1 MNILNTSIRIIGMV
15 SLLMTGIGYGVA
27 IFSYVFDR
35 SGNPQRSE
43 ARAVVGPAAT
53 GRGPWFR
60 RWVIII
66 ATLSLMTLA
75 IDSSVFVWQTTR
87 VPHSASAVATP
98 YVSHAAYDF
107 EDGTDG
113 WTVTEAGQK
122 PTALTTTTRYAAS
135 GTHALEVD
143 AQLAGEASPGFAA
156 LPGIPNAYT
165 HTEAV
170 VFFDT
175 SPPAGRPPAATY
187 DLASGAQV
195 TCSVYIPHT
204 LTVIGPF
211 ETFVRIFVKDSAYAN
226 SYSTYINI
234 DAAHVDRWFAISLTV
249 GDNAD
254 PHFNAS
260 LVHGMGVRLE
270 TPAGSTLAAQ
280 SPWYIDDCTIQ
291 G

>member
-1 MNILNTSIRIIGMV
+1 MNILNTSIRIIGIV

-27 IFSYVFDR
+27 IFSYAFDR
-35 SGNPQRSE
+35 SGNPQRS
-43 ARAVVGPAAT
+43 ADRGVVPANA

-60 RWVIII
+60 RGVIII
-66 ATLSLMTLA
+66 ATLSLTTLA
-75 IDSSVFVWQTTR
+75 IDSSFFVWQTTHI
-87 VPHSASAVATP
+87 PHNANATATP

-107 EDGTDG
+107 EDGTEG

-122 PTALTTTTRYAAS
+122 PATLNVTTRYAMS

-143 AQLAGEASPGFAA
+143 APLAGEASPGFAA

-170 VFFDT
+170 VFFDAH
-175 SPPAGRPPAATY
+175 PPAGRPPAATY
-187 DLASGAQV
+187 DLSGGAQV
-195 TCSVYIPHT
+195 TCFVYIPHA

-211 ETFVRIFVKDSAYAN
+211 ETFVRIFVKDSAFAN

-249 GDNAD
+249 GDNPDA
-254 PHFNAS
+254 HFNAS
-260 LVHGMGVRLE
+260 QVHGLGVRLE
-270 TPAGSTLAAQ
+270 TPTGSTLAAQ